1 MPSISLVRFW
11 GKLFLRSRCFCLL
24 WTCLPL
30 SVLAEKAATLSV
42 LSVDYESGQSQLPGE
57 RVGVVLPPA
66 SDAIRTDCTQARS
79 GRCSLLT
86 RVLPTPDYR
95 SQGAWRAESNAME
108 SLSVRYGPGDHFLY
122 RFSLKLAD
130 DWDLR
135 PPAPGA
141 PRPVDIVWQFKRF
154 DGPPDMFV
162 AVKAGALVV
171 RVGQKAQL
179 TLLPA
184 PLPAGRW
191 IDLAFDVRWAADQR
205 GTVDV
210 TAQVQ
215 GQPSVRTV
223 RHVGPN
229 LRNARPQAGYLKWGL
244 YLPDAQPG
252 FASRTL
258 WHDAIEVY
266 RLGGN

>member
-1 MPSISLVRFW
+1 MRLILV
-11 GKLFLRSRCFCLL
+11 GLL
-24 WTCLPL
+24 WACLPGL
-30 SVLAEKAATLSV
+30 VLAEKLTPPVAAMPV
-42 LSVDYESGQSQLPGE
+42 LSVDYESGQSQLSGQ
-57 RVGVVLPPA
+57 RGAVVLPA
-66 SDAIRTDCTQARS
+66 ARDAIRTDCTQARS
-79 GRCSLLT
+79 GRCSLATHL
-86 RVLPTPDYR
+86 LPQPDYR

-108 SLSVRYGPGDHFLY
+108 SLPVRYGPGDHFLY

-135 PPAPGA
+135 LPAPGA

-162 AVKAGALVV
+162 AVKAGALVL
-171 RVGQKAQL
+171 RIGASTQL

-184 PLPAGRW
+184 PLPPGRW
-191 IDLAFDVRWAADQR
+191 IDLAFDVRWAADAR
-205 GTVDV
+205 GEVAV
-210 TAQVQ
+210 SARVQ
-215 GQPSVRTV
+215 GQPARSL

-229 LRNARPQAGYLKWGL
+229 LRDARPQAGYLKWGL

-252 FASRTL
+252 FAPRTL

-266 RLGGN
+266 RLDAN

>member
-1 MPSISLVRFW
+1 MA
-11 GKLFLRSRCFCLL
+11 
-24 WTCLPL
+24 
-30 SVLAEKAATLSV
+30 SVPI
-42 LSVDYESGQSQLPGE
+42 LSVDYESGQSQLPGQ
-57 RVGVVLPPA
+57 RVAVVLPPA

-108 SLSVRYGPGDHFLY
+108 SLPLRYGPGDHFLY

-130 DWDLR
+130 DWNVA

-162 AVKAGALVV
+162 AVKAGALVL
-171 RVGQKAQL
+171 RVGQTAQL
-179 TLLPA
+179 TLLPS

-205 GTVDV
+205 GMVDV
-210 TAQVQ
+210 SARVQ
-215 GQPSVRTV
+215 GQPARSL
-223 RHVGPN
+223 RHAGPN
-229 LRNARPQAGYLKWGL
+229 LRDARPQAGYLKWGL
-244 YLPDAQPG
+244 YLPDAQSG
-252 FASRTL
+252 FAPRTV

-266 RLGGN
+266 RLVVN